1 MDNYADYVHSTQFHY
16 MNATI
21 KMNHFSQET
30 ETAQKCCILFMSSSI
45 LVYKNGE
52 KMPENP

>member
-30 ETAQKCCILFMSSSI
+30 ETAQQCCILFMSSSI